1 MKRQT
6 PPEVGSKTALLR
18 ELVLFVL
25 EKWIK
30 TPQKSDELVPKIAI
44 CLKGVTFFKPF
55 MLGIHVSSRGC
66 DVCWK
71 LRSPGYKGPEGGVV
85 LEGPLQGFLWGI
97 FNV

>member
-1 MKRQT
+1 MMKRQT
-6 PPEVGSKTALLR
+6 PPEVGSKTALLPER
-18 ELVLFVL
+18 VLFVL

-30 TPQKSDELVPKIAI
+30 TPQKSNELVPKIAI

-71 LRSPGYKGPEGGVV
+71 LSAGV
-85 LEGPLQGFLWGI
+85 QGEFSAG
-97 FNV
+97 VQG